1 MKITPSILVFIL
13 GLSSL
18 SAQISSATE
27 KLTLPANLSESSGA
41 IFFNNKLI
49 THNDSGGENK
59 IFELD
64 TISGAVTRIVTIS
77 NATNMDWEDISQDD
91 TSIFIGDIGNNSGD
105 RTDLKIYKINKSEY
119 LTSTTLAAET
129 INVSYAAQTDF
140 TSTPNM
146 TVWDAEALVSFDD
159 SNLILFSKNWVN
171 STTRAY
177 VVPKAPGTY
186 SLSPLAT
193 PLNAESYISGATYNP
208 LSQKL
213 YLVGYIPDALSILQS
228 VVWVCEGFSG
238 LTNVFD
244 GTNTKTLLTAFPN
257 HQIEAITFVS
267 VSSYLMTSE
276 TFTHPVFST
285 ITTDPKLITFSTS
298 DVLSLEAVTAPN
310 DVLVYPN
317 PVNSFLHLKNSRIE
331 SIELYDLKSVQL
343 YKGSNSIID
352 MRAFENGLYIVKA
365 TLKDGGT
372 KIKKILKK

>member
-1 MKITPSILVFIL
+1 MKITTSILVFVM

-49 THNDSGGENK
+49 THNDSGGDPK

-64 TISGAVTRIVTIS
+64 TISGAVTRTVTIS
-77 NATNMDWEDISQDD
+77 NATNMDWEDITQDD
-91 TSIFIGDIGNNSGD
+91 TSIFIGDIGNNNGT
-105 RTDLKIYKINKSEY
+105 RTDLKIYKISKSEY
-119 LTSTTLAAET
+119 LTSTTVAAET

-140 TSTPNM
+140 TSTPNK

-171 STTRAY
+171 FETSAY

-186 SLSPLAT
+186 SLSPLTTKLDAASVIT
-193 PLNAESYISGATYNP
+193 GGAYNP
-208 LSQKL
+208 LSKKL
-213 YLVGYIPDALSILQS
+213 YLVGSSIDATFTVQS
-228 VVWVCEGFSG
+228 VVWVCDGFSG
-238 LTNVFD
+238 LTDVFD
-244 GTNTKTLLTAFPN
+244 GDNTKTTLSAFSN
-257 HQIEAITFVS
+257 YQIEAITFVS
-267 VSSYLMTSE
+267 VNSYLMTSE
-276 TFTHPVFST
+276 AFPHPFS
-285 ITTDPKLITFSTS
+285 PSVAKLITFSTS
-298 DVLSLEAVTAPN
+298 DVLSSETFTAPN

-317 PVNSFLHLKNSRIE
+317 PVNSFLHLKNNRIE

-365 TLKDGGT
+365 TLKDHT
-372 KIKKILKK
+372 IQITKILKR